1 MPAQLI
7 LEFHG
12 IGSPHGAVTDED
24 ELLYWLSR
32 ETFASLLQAIVVTR
46 EGSDLPVAITFDD
59 GNESD
64 ALIALPELAK
74 RNLKAIFFVVGGRI
88 GMPHYLDRAALRDL
102 VSAGM
107 EIGSNGMHHC
117 DWRKLELD
125 DAPCRSS
132 RRPPP
137 HRGSLWER
145 CNEGRDSLWIVRP
158 PCTEAI
164 AR

>member
-7 LEFHG
+7 LEFHV
-12 IGSPHGAVTDED
+12 IGSPHGGVTDKNEPM
-24 ELLYWLSR
+24 YWLSR
-32 ETFASLLQAIVVTR
+32 ETFVSLLQAIVVTR
-46 EGSDLPVAITFDD
+46 EGDLPVAITFDD
-59 GNESD
+59 GNESV

-117 DWRKLELD
+117 DWRKLNSMTLHVEVH
-125 DAPCRSS
+125 DA
-132 RRPPP
+132 RR
-137 HRGSLWER
+137 RIEDL
-145 CNEGRDSLWIVRP
+145 
-158 PCTEAI
+158 
-164 AR
+164 

>member
-12 IGSPHGAVTDED
+12 IGSPHGGVTDAD
-24 ELLYWLSR
+24 EPMYWLSR

-88 GMPHYLDRAALRDL
+88 GTPHYLDRAALRDL

-125 DAPCRSS
+125 DASCRSS

-145 CNEGRDSLWIVRP
+145 CNQGV
-158 PCTEAI
+158 A
-164 AR
+164 